1 MQGLHCNARRSKYFC
16 RVGLPRAIL
25 FIRAICVLQ
34 ELTHKISE
42 MKEKAEQSEAMVQE
56 ICRDI
61 RKLDF
66 AKKHITTTITALHRL
81 AMLGLFHAFSVDIFL
96 TLSIVY

>member
-1 MQGLHCNARRSKYFC
+1 
-16 RVGLPRAIL
+16 
-25 FIRAICVLQ
+25 
-34 ELTHKISE
+34 
-42 MKEKAEQSEAMVQE
+42 MKEKAEQSEVMVQE

-81 AMLGLFHAFSVDIFL
+81 AMLGLLRAFFVYVFL
-96 TLSIVY
+96 TISRVY